1 MCGIVGY
8 VGHRPAVPLLIEG
21 LKQLE
26 YRGYDSAGLA
36 LPDPEGER
44 TLVVKTKGKIADLEQ
59 RLSEAKLPSSTFGI
73 AHTRWA
79 THGVPSDANAHPHVS
94 CDQKIAIVHN
104 GIVENAAVLRAELSS
119 AGHRFRSETDSEVF
133 AHLISFYLG
142 RGSSFVDAVA
152 LACRKVFGTF
162 GLAVLHRDHPHEL
175 VAARSGSPLVL
186 GIGED
191 EQFIGSDV
199 AAFVGSTRRVVYL
212 DDGELAHLTPTSIRT
227 MSIDRQNAVDKIVH
241 RVDWDVRAIQK
252 GGHPHFMRKEIFEQP
267 DALRDICRGRLD
279 PENGTSF
286 LGGLENTDEAMDRIL
301 GADEVVFLGC
311 GTAMHAAIAA
321 QYMFESIARI
331 PARWEDA
338 SEYRYRNPVLRPGS
352 VGIAISQSGETA
364 DTLAAMREIRRH
376 GNKVYGLINVV
387 GSTIAREND
396 GGVYLHAG
404 PEIGVASTKAFT
416 NMLMG
421 SALLCLAVARRRH
434 LSMMRGRKIVAA
446 IRELPEKIEE
456 IFALDPLIQQ
466 IAERITRRDHAL
478 YLGRGYNY
486 PIALEGALKLK
497 EISYIH
503 AEGYPAAAMK
513 HGPIAL
519 IDAQMPVVVIATRED
534 EALYEKILSNVE
546 EVKARGGDLYVV
558 ANVGDTRI
566 DRLTDHVIFI
576 PEAHENFLTP
586 ILSNIPLQLLAYHC
600 AVKRGLNV
608 DQPRNL
614 AKAVTVE

>member
-8 VGHRPAVPLLIEG
+8 VGHRPAVSLLVEG
-21 LKQLE
+21 LKRLE
-26 YRGYDSAGLA
+26 YRGYDSAGVSVFSEDGDRA
-36 LPDPEGER
+36 
-44 TLVVKTKGKIADLEQ
+44 LVVKTKGKIADLEG
-59 RLSEAKLPSSTFGI
+59 RLMEFPLPNSTIGI
-73 AHTRWA
+73 GHTRWA
-79 THGVPSDANAHPHVS
+79 THGAPSDRNAHPHLS

-104 GIVENAAVLRAELSS
+104 GIVENADDLRLELER

-133 AHLISFYLG
+133 AHLISFYSS
-142 RGSSFVDAVA
+142 RGLSLVDAVSS
-152 LACRKVFGTF
+152 ACRKVYGTY
-162 GLAVLHRDHPHEL
+162 GLAVMHTDHPNEL
-175 VAARSGSPLVL
+175 VAARSGSPLIL
-186 GIGED
+186 GIGDGEH
-191 EQFIGSDV
+191 FIGSDV
-199 AAFVGSTRRVVYL
+199 AAFVSSTRRVVYL
-212 DDGELAHLTPTSIRT
+212 DDGELAHLTPGSVRT
-227 MSIDRQNAVDKIVH
+227 YNIGKQNPVEKPIH
-241 RVDWDVRAIQK
+241 HVDWDLGAIQK
-252 GGHPHFMRKEIFEQP
+252 GGHPHFMHKEIFEQA

-279 PENGTSF
+279 GENGTSF
-286 LGGLENTDEAMDRIL
+286 LGGLENTDEAMERITA
-301 GADEVVFLGC
+301 ADEVIFLGC

-352 VGIAISQSGETA
+352 IGIVISQSGETV
-364 DTLAAMREIRRH
+364 DTLAAMREIRRR

-421 SALLCLAVARRRH
+421 SALLCLAVARRRD
-434 LSMMRGRKIVAA
+434 LSLMRGKKIVKA
-446 IRELPEKIEE
+446 IQDLPEKIEQ

-466 IAERITRRDHAL
+466 IADRISKRDHAL

-546 EVKARGGDLYVV
+546 EVRARGGDLYVI
-558 ANVGDTRI
+558 ANVGDDRI
-566 DRLTDHVIFI
+566 GRLTDQVIFI
-576 PEAHENFLTP
+576 PEALENFLTP
-586 ILSNIPLQLLAYHC
+586 ILSNVPLQLLAYHC
-600 AVKRGLNV
+600 AVNRGLNV